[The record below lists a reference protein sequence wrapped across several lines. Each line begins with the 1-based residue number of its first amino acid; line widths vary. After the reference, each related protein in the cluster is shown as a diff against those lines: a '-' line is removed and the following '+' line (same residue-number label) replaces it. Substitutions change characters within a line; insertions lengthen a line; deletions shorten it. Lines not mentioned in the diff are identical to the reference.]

1 MANVSVTY
9 TFSNSTT
16 ADATQVNQ
24 NFTDVINGTSDGTKD
39 FSISALTCAGNV
51 AFNGN
56 TTIGNASGDDLTIT
70 ASLASTIA
78 IKTTNS
84 YNIGS
89 VTKGLQYI
97 YFGSSSGSNTTRV
110 VGSAVSSD
118 VQLILPEVSG
128 TIALVGSV
136 TSSKTSAY
144 TATTADALIPCDSS
158 GGAFTVTLYTA
169 VGNGGKVLRIK
180 KTTSDFNAVTID
192 GNSSETI
199 DGATTTTINT
209 QNEVLVIMSDG
220 SNWQIIDR
228 RIPKI
233 KTAYTPGTNVSTNTA
248 TAGFWM
254 RDGADILLDLQI
266 SWSGSPSAFSTIDL
280 DTPSGLT
287 VDTGKMN
294 STTASREC
302 VGDGVY
308 FDPSGGTTR
317 YGVIVSYHD
326 TNTVRLKYSIST
338 GSFTYYTDISSTSPF
353 TTGNGVYANV
363 KVRLPISGWN
373 G

>member
-56 TTIGNASGDDLTIT
+56 TTIGNASSDDLTVT
-70 ASLASTIA
+70 ASLASTIS
-78 IKTTNS
+78 IKTTNT
-84 YNIGS
+84 YNIGAA
-89 VTKGLQYI
+89 TKGLQYI
-97 YFGSSSGSNTTRV
+97 YFGSSAGSNTTRLT
-110 VGSAVSSD
+110 GSAVSSD
-118 VQLILPEVSG
+118 VQLILPDASG
-128 TIALVGSV
+128 TLAIQGDV
-136 TSSKTSAY
+136 TASKTSAY
-144 TATTADALIPCDSS
+144 TATTADGLILCDSS

-169 VGNGGKVLRIK
+169 VGNEGKVLRIK
-180 KTTSDFNAVTID
+180 KTTSDVTAVTID
-192 GNSSETI
+192 GNGSETI
-199 DGATTTTINT
+199 DGSTTTTINT

-220 SNWQIIDR
+220 SNWQIIER

-233 KTAYTPGTNVSTNTA
+233 KTAYTPGTNVTTNTA

-266 SWSGSPSAFSTIDL
+266 SWSGSPTAFSTIDL
-280 DTPSGLT
+280 DLPTGLT
-287 VDTGKMN
+287 VDTTKMN
-294 STTASREC
+294 STTASREN
-302 VGDGVY
+302 VGYGVY

-317 YGVIVSYHD
+317 YGVLVQYHD
-326 TNTVRLKYSIST
+326 TNTVRLKYSSVS
-338 GSFTYYTDISSTSPF
+338 GSFTHYLDISSTSPF
-353 TTGNGVYANV
+353 TTGNAVYANA
-363 KVRLPISGWN
+363 KVRLPISGWP